1 MTTTVVYEWTDGGGY
16 ASEGL
21 AREVFNTLADNKCVP
36 SELCNLPGK
45 KYRLT
50 LRVEI
55 TDDPDNN

>member
-1 MTTTVVYEWTDGGGY
+1 MTTTVVYEWTDGEGRY
-16 ASEGL
+16 EGL

-50 LRVEI
+50 LGVEI